1 MLPAGLRRSER
12 LLSRRKKKP
21 GLTGLFLSK
30 LRGRFSY
37 YSALL
42 LAISV

>member
-1 MLPAGLRRSER
+1 MLPAGLRRSRR
-12 LLSRRKKKP
+12 LLSRRKKKTRIDRAFFFP
-21 GLTGLFLSK
+21 